1 MRKNEVVKLLGAFF
15 IYSCTSIFTKL
26 ASQQP
31 FLSFRYIL
39 FLTGAVIVM
48 AIYALIWQQI
58 LKRMPVSDAYMWK
71 GSTVI
76 FTLLLSALLFG
87 ESITW
92 MNALGALLIVSGIAL
107 FAKSDV

>member
-1 MRKNEVVKLLGAFF
+1 M
-15 IYSCTSIFTKL
+15 
-26 ASQQP
+26 ASKQE
-31 FLSFRYIL
+31 FLSLNYLL
-39 FLTGAVIVM
+39 FLAGAVIVM
-48 AIYALIWQQI
+48 GVYALIWQQI

-76 FTLLLSALLFG
+76 FTLALSALFFD

-92 MNALGALLIVSGIAL
+92 MNVFGSLLIVSGIAL